1 MNAAPE
7 PAWPL
12 TVYYDGG
19 CIVCATEIAHYRR
32 LEHAGRLHFVDIS
45 APGFRAED
53 HGLSLDQF
61 RSRMQVRDAEG
72 AFRSGVEAF
81 VALWQALPGKRYR
94 KLAQLVQLPV
104 LRKLA
109 GWGYTLF
116 ARYRHLLPKRDNC
129 HDGRCD
135 RP

>member
-7 PAWPL
+7 PVWPL

-19 CIVCATEIAHYRR
+19 CIVCATEIDHYRR
-32 LEHAGRLHFVDIS
+32 LEHAGRLQFVDIS
-45 APGFRAED
+45 APGFRAAD

-81 VALWQALPGKRYR
+81 VVIWQALPGKRYR
-94 KLAQLVQLPV
+94 WLAQLVQLPV
-104 LRKLA
+104 LRNLA

-116 ARYRHLLPKRDNC
+116 ARYRHLLPKRANC